1 MTTTEEYED
10 EDDSE
15 YDDDEEYEDE
25 DDSEYDDE
33 EEYEMKTKMTT
44 RSMMN

>member
-1 MTTTEEYED
+1 MDDDEEYED

-25 DDSEYDDE
+25 DESEYDDE